1 MLNGS
6 KNAVYCA
13 VTLFTVYSVWM
24 AISKIAEEG
33 GLCDKLS
40 TLLKKPIK
48 RIFKTD
54 DGEAVKCVSMNV
66 VCNILGLGGAATPF
80 AIRAINRFNGKNN
93 AFAMRLLFI
102 INAAS
107 VQIIPTTVIALR
119 ASYNSVSP
127 SDIFIPSLIC
137 SGGCLALS
145 LLIFLVTEK
154 VWQR

>member
-1 MLNGS
+1 MAFISPESFLSSMLNGS

-80 AIRAINRFNGKNN
+80 AIRAINRFNGKITHLLCG
-93 AFAMRLLFI
+93 FYLLLTQLPCKLSPPRLSLCAQAI
-102 INAAS
+102 
-107 VQIIPTTVIALR
+107 IALAPR
-119 ASYNSVSP
+119 IYL
-127 SDIFIPSLIC
+127 F
-137 SGGCLALS
+137 
-145 LLIFLVTEK
+145 
-154 VWQR
+154 RR